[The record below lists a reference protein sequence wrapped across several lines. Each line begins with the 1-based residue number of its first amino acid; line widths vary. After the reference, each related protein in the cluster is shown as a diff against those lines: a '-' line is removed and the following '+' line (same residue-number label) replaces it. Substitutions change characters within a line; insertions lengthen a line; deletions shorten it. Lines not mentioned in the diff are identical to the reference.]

1 MNAFA
6 QAPAVTEPFAH
17 VRLDNWFGDA
27 LQDAALAW
35 LETDAP
41 WRLRVASFYE
51 QYEFSLLVDKPP
63 SAAAALISAE
73 TVADVAAL
81 FANRFQTADLELVD
95 ITAHRLL
102 VGQTIRVHNDY
113 IGGAE
118 THRMLVQLNR
128 GWDAAN
134 GGLLMLFD
142 SDRAEDVSAVII
154 PRHGSALAFA
164 ISPKSFHAVSTI
176 VSGAR
181 FTLVYTFR
189 KP

>member
-1 MNAFA
+1 MA
-6 QAPAVTEPFAH
+6 AVEQKIVEQEEAAM
-17 VRLDNWFGDA
+17 RLDRWFKVHYPGLGFGA
-27 LQDAALAW
+27 LQKLLRSGQVRIDGGRAKSD
-35 LETDAP
+35 T
-41 WRLRVASFYE
+41 RLV
-51 QYEFSLLVDKPP
+51 
-63 SAAAALISAE
+63 
-73 TVADVAAL
+73 
-81 FANRFQTADLELVD
+81 
-95 ITAHRLL
+95 